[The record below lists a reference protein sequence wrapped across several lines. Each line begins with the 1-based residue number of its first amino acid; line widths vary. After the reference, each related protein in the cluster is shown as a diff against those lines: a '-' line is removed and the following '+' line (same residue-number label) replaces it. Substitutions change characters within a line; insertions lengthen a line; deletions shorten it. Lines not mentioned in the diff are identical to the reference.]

1 MGVISGL
8 AIFFVIWWT
17 VLFAILPLGV
27 RTQAD
32 DELVLPGSAPSAPTR
47 PRMRRKMMQTTV
59 AALVVFIVFYV
70 ATQIYGIGP
79 QSFPHIIPGT

>member
-1 MGVISGL
+1 MALVSGL

-32 DELVLPGSAPSAPTR
+32 DEMVLPGSAPSAPTQ
-47 PRMRRKMMQTTV
+47 PRLMRKILQTTFV
-59 AALVVFIVFYV
+59 ALIVFVVFYV

-79 QSFPHIIPGT
+79 QSFPRIIPGT